1 MKRKNLITVTAVLVG
16 LIFSVNLSYGE
27 EAKDEELKLVNRTV
41 TIITTESAR
50 DDMRPV
56 VDPVNL
62 NSAPGTTVIW
72 INFSKTPIEL
82 LFLDK
87 KVTLACG
94 SPVNFFVGKDGAYES
109 AKIPFGGTA
118 SLCFLEKGKFEYMV
132 NTSSTFYP
140 SKMKEQRGIVWIE

>member
-16 LIFSVNLSYGE
+16 LIFSVSLSYGE
-27 EAKDEELKLVNRTV
+27 EAKDQELKLVNRTV

-72 INFSKTPIEL
+72 INFSKTPVEL

-87 KVTLACG
+87 KVTTACG

-132 NTSSTFYP
+132 NTSATFYP